1 MMWPRVRTI
10 LLTHLAGANHHNL
23 RDISELGRFQIIAV
37 GAVADTHASMARFA
51 QIAGQL
57 PVGSTCNAFHLRS
70 LMAQVGMNLL
80 FSHIPAEIAITVV
93 RKPSSGV
100 FISGISGQKQC
111 VPLEGPSTTE
121 LRNESPAC
129 FRIIKP
135 TNFTQ
140 FDVYVFER
148 HLTRLGCWFDK
159 AAGPANSSY
168 SRQ

>member
-1 MMWPRVRTI
+1 
-10 LLTHLAGANHHNL
+10 
-23 RDISELGRFQIIAV
+23 
-37 GAVADTHASMARFA
+37 
-51 QIAGQL
+51 
-57 PVGSTCNAFHLRS
+57 
-70 LMAQVGMNLL
+70 MAQVGMNLL

-148 HLTRLGCWFDK
+148 HLTRLGC
-159 AAGPANSSY
+159 
-168 SRQ
+168 